1 MNFSPQHN
9 KWLPLIAYRHALSF
23 LVLFTLM
30 AAYSIYATQKLTL
43 DADLTAL
50 LPDSFKSVQDLER
63 VKERFGGIGY
73 IVLTATGAKPEQL
86 RKFAADI
93 SILTTPLEVVSFV
106 DYKRPTEFFKN
117 RGLYFLE
124 PEDLSI
130 INKRIK
136 KRYRWEKQQRN
147 PMYIDLEES
156 APPSI
161 DFSDLQNKYNEE
173 GNSDWMA
180 AQRADEAYYFNEDKS
195 LIAVFIKP
203 NMTSS
208 DLDFSKKAIADVQ
221 QIIGSM
227 DLTQYSQ
234 TMKVEMTGRY
244 KKRIDLQQQMQ
255 KDLGTAS
262 VVSLLLVLAYLFFH
276 FRRAEAIFLILVPLL
291 FGLLFTFAFAAIVFS
306 QLNILTAF
314 IGVILLGLGID
325 HGIHLLSRYQDE
337 RKKGLDE
344 SQVITNTFA
353 KTGKAVAVAALTTL
367 VIFAGLG
374 FSEFRAFREFGV
386 IAGAGM
392 IFIMLSYL
400 LCLPPL
406 LKLTAR
412 FTWKPSPHV
421 KVEKSFSRLSSLHN
435 KWATRIVLIGIII
448 VILATLNI
456 TNLRFNYNF
465 ESLGNSNLRS
475 FQLDR
480 QVNDLLGYSQTPM
493 IALTNDKKEEAFVT
507 ETLRNNQIELKEKSG
522 IDFLLSTSD
531 LVPIEQAQKELII
544 KKIGKIVNKVKPSW
558 LETADLENLEELKK
572 MVAASPFTYAD
583 LPIEI
588 RRLLGDQMITSE
600 AQQEG
605 VIMLFPSISLSDGQR
620 IIELAEELR
629 SLQQSQGDR
638 VPVAGES
645 MVLADIL
652 NLVFAEY
659 PQVLTLSALFI
670 LIVIW
675 LFMRKIVFALMC
687 LVPAIFTICLTLG
700 AMTVLGIEL
709 NYLNMLIIPILLGI
723 CVDSGVHMV
732 SRAMEGDQLEMII
745 NETGLAIFGSL
756 LTSGLGIG
764 ALLLT
769 DHAGLNSLAHVAI
782 LGLSINLIVSVLFL
796 PSLLALW
803 PNLIPKQTAV
813 TESDSR
819 II

>member
-1 MNFSPQHN
+1 MNFSSRHS
-9 KWLPLIAYRHALSF
+9 KLLPLIAYRHALP
-23 LVLFTLM
+23 VLFLFVVI

-73 IVLTATGAKPEQL
+73 IVLTGTGAKPEAL
-86 RKFAADI
+86 REFAKDI
-93 SILTTPLEVVSFV
+93 SKLVSPLEVVSFV
-106 DYKRPTEFFKN
+106 DYRRPTEFFKN
-117 RGLYFLE
+117 RALYFLAT
-124 PEDLSI
+124 EDLSV
-130 INKRIK
+130 INKRLK

-147 PMYIDLEES
+147 PMYIDLEENP
-156 APPSI
+156 APSI
-161 DFSDLQNKYNEE
+161 DFSDLQNKYDEQ

-180 AQRADEAYYFNEDKS
+180 AQQADEAYYFNPDKS

-203 NMTSS
+203 DMISS
-208 DLDFSKKAIADVQ
+208 NLDFSKKAISEVQ
-221 QIIGSM
+221 QKIDSM
-227 DLTQYSQ
+227 DLTQYGQ
-234 TMKVEMTGRY
+234 QMKVEMTGRY
-244 KKRIDLQQQMQ
+244 KKRVDLQNQMQ

-276 FRRAEAIFLILVPLL
+276 FRRAEAILLILVPLL
-291 FGLLFTFAFAAIVFS
+291 FGLLFTFAFAAIAFG

-344 SQVITNTFA
+344 LEVIRNTFA
-353 KTGKAVAVAALTTL
+353 KTGKAVAIAALTTL
-367 VIFAGLG
+367 VIFAGIG
-374 FSEFRAFREFGV
+374 FSEFRAFHEFGV

-392 IFIMLSYL
+392 IFIMLAYL

-412 FTWKPSPHV
+412 FTWKPSPHA
-421 KVEKSFSRLSSLHN
+421 KTDKSFSRLSTLHN
-435 KWATRIVLIGIII
+435 KWASRIVVIGLGL

-456 TNLRFNYNF
+456 SNTRFNYNF

-475 FQLDR
+475 FQLDK
-480 QVNDLLGYSQTPM
+480 QVNELLGYSQTPM
-493 IALTNDKKEEAFVT
+493 IALTDNKQEEAFVA
-507 ETLRNNQIELKEKSG
+507 ETLRQNQIELKDKSG
-522 IDFLLSTSD
+522 IDFLVSTSD

-544 KKIGKIVNKVKPSW
+544 RKIGKIVKKVKPSW
-558 LETADLENLEELKK
+558 LNESDLENLENLKK
-572 MVAASPFTYAD
+572 MTAANPFSYAD

-588 RRLLGDQMITSE
+588 RRLLGDQVNTSVE
-600 AQQEG
+600 HQEG

-620 IIELAEELR
+620 VIDLADELR
-629 SLQQSQGDR
+629 ALQQSQGDR

-659 PQVLTLSALFI
+659 PKVLSLSALFI
-670 LIVIW
+670 VIVIW
-675 LFMRKIVFALMC
+675 GFMQKFVVALMC
-687 LVPAIFTICLTLG
+687 LIPAVFTICLTLG
-700 AMTVLGIEL
+700 LMGLLGIEL

-723 CVDSGVHMV
+723 SVDSGVHMV
-732 SRAMEGDQLEMII
+732 SRAMEGDQLTTIV

-769 DHAGLNSLAHVAI
+769 DHAGLNSLAQVAI
-782 LGLSINLIVSVLFL
+782 LGLSLNLIVSVLFL

-803 PNLIPKQTAV
+803 PGLIPKDTPAKA
-813 TESDSR
+813 TLEAT
-819 II
+819 